1 MTRPVAG
8 ILVAVHPASFGPW
21 DQDVAMVP
29 ATIVAVAHELGWL
42 ALLLTAD
49 RALATEPGEVLR
61 LLDGLIVPDWGVG
74 GDRYGELARELGQS
88 AEAGGLPVLRLPAS
102 LLTPEATVTD
112 YARAIGGLF
121 TRDARVASG

>member
-1 MTRPVAG
+1 M
-8 ILVAVHPASFGPW
+8 IHPA
-21 DQDVAMVP
+21 
-29 ATIVAVAHELGWL
+29 
-42 ALLLTAD
+42 LTA
-49 RALATEPGEVLR
+49 RAERQLFAKTRETPWETAEDLTLREREVLR